1 MTECQVP
8 LRNVLRAAI
17 INDDTL
23 TVMGKVLGEDAVN
36 PRDPSWKHRP
46 EWPGLT
52 FGMSSAGSGTR
63 QT

>member
-8 LRNVLRAAI
+8 LRNVLRDAI